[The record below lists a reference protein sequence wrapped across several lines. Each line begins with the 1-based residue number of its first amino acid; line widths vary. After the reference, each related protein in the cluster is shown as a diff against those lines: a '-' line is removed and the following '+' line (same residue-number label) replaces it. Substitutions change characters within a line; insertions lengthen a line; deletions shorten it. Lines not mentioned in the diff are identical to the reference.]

1 MINQVY
7 YDVSNTSKIPWTRA
21 SWNPITG
28 CDRISA
34 GCVHC
39 YAERM
44 AHRLQKIGQAKYK
57 NGFKVTVH
65 DDVLSLPLTWKKPR
79 LIFVNSMSDLF
90 HEEVPLEFIKKIFG
104 VMRRADWHIFQILTK
119 RSGRMLELAPELVW
133 PENVWAGVTVESS
146 KYYSRLDDLRQVPA
160 AIRYVSVEPML
171 GPMPDFPVEG
181 IDWIILGGE
190 SGPGAR
196 PMHKDWVIRIRDRCA
211 KYDIPFFF
219 KQWGGFNRKETG
231 CMLDGKY
238 YHEMPRLK
246 SPSSDLMLDL

>member
-1 MINQVY
+1 M
-7 YDVSNTSKIPWTRA
+7 SNLTKIEWTRA
-21 SWNPITG
+21 SWNPVTG
-28 CDRISA
+28 CDRISI
-34 GCVHC
+34 GCAHC

-44 AHRLQKIGQAKYK
+44 AFRLKKMGQAKYK
-57 NGFKVTVH
+57 NGFKVTTH

-90 HEEVPLEFIKKIFG
+90 HKDVPPEFIHKIFE
-104 VMRRADWHIFQILTK
+104 VMRKADRHIFQFLTK
-119 RSGRMLELAPELVW
+119 RSERMLELAPLLVW

-146 KYYSRLDDLRQVPA
+146 KYYSRLEDLHQVPA

-171 GPMPDFPVEG
+171 GPMPDFPMEG

-196 PMHKDWVIRIRDRCA
+196 AMKKSWVVEMRNRCA
-211 KYDIPFFF
+211 QYNIPFFF
-219 KQWGGFNRKETG
+219 KQWGGFNRQETG

-238 YHEMPRLK
+238 YQEMPRLNGKIGELTK
-246 SPSSDLMLDL
+246 SVVSGLAP